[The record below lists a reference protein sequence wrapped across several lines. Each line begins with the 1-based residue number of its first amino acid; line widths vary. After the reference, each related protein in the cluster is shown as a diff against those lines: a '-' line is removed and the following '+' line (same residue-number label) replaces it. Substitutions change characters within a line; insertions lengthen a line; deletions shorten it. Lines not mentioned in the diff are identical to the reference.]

1 MNALGI
7 SHVDIEASQGLRWQS
22 DGESQPSTKEGA
34 LRWQSDGESQP
45 SIKVEGFHQIAQT
58 NSKTDYTTEGSTSI
72 DDEDIL
78 RGEEGF
84 SSGMD
89 TPTDSVVSLSEESHQ
104 SESEIDCDSSSE
116 QQQHVVID
124 CDSSS
129 EQQQHVLLD
138 DDESEED
145 LSIIFMAKKYLG
157 QLHQDAK
164 DSKSHFIDEEQCGGL
179 VPVKNTSVVLDE
191 NDPPSVGD
199 PSVNGDDIASKS
211 KNQILPL
218 TLENVDYIASMEE
231 ATHSNSLST
240 MQHKIPDHI
249 ARSVFT
255 KTIPCEIA
263 RDMAEDVSTLY
274 APSVIFDEAST
285 ANKSKKSFTERS
297 LATARADNLTPIESK
312 AVGESLS
319 LSAAQYLCGD
329 RGGLEIVFII
339 LMISSALTLLA
350 LVIYIFAIE

>member
-7 SHVDIEASQGLRWQS
+7 SHVDLEASQGLRWQS
-22 DGESQPSTKEGA
+22 DGESQPSMKEGE

-45 SIKVEGFHQIAQT
+45 SIKVEGLHRMAQT

-72 DDEDIL
+72 SEDDIL
-78 RGEEGF
+78 GGEEGF

-89 TPTDSVVSLSEESHQ
+89 TPTDSVVSASQDSHQ
-104 SESEIDCDSSSE
+104 SEPEINCDSSSN
-116 QQQHVVID
+116 QQQHIAID
-124 CDSSS
+124 CDGRN
-129 EQQQHVLLD
+129 EQQEHVALD
-138 DDESEED
+138 DDESEEE

-164 DSKSHFIDEEQCGGL
+164 DSKSHFIDEEQRGGL
-179 VPVKNTSVVLDE
+179 VTVKNMSVALDG

-199 PSVNGDDIASKS
+199 PSVNGNDMASKS
-211 KNQILPL
+211 RNQILPL

-240 MQHKIPDHI
+240 MQHKIPEHI

-263 RDMAEDVSTLY
+263 RDVAEDVSTLY
-274 APSVIFDEAST
+274 APSIIFDEAST
-285 ANKSKKSFTERS
+285 ANKSKKSLAERS
-297 LATARADNLTPIESK
+297 LVTARAENLTPTESK
-312 AVGESLS
+312 ALGETSS
-319 LSAAQYLCGD
+319 SIACGD
-329 RGGLEIVFII
+329 RGALEIIFII

-350 LVIYIFAIE
+350 LVIYIFAVE